1 VDTDLDTLATALFV
15 KTDDLLKSSPQIAP
29 RRPRAGKTPQLSDAE
44 LVTLAMMQ
52 AILGFTCEARTAA
65 RSRRAAAAPASAA
78 GPASAAAPYTVT
90 ATIPVGEEPLAVAVD
105 PATHTAYVANAGFDQ
120 ASVSVIDEATNTVT
134 ATIPVG
140 SQPYAVGVD
149 PWTRT
154 VYVAN
159 SASHDVS
166 VIDEASNTVTA
177 TIPVG
182 AGPWLVAVDPAA
194 RTVYVANVDDDTVSV
209 IDAATNIVTATI
221 PLGGVEPWGLAVD
234 PVTRSVYVADAAE
247 DTVSVIDEETN
258 TVTAT
263 ISGVTPLGNPNTF
276 NGLFL
281 QQMAVDPTTGV
292 VYVTDPSNDAV
303 SMIDVTTNTVTGS
316 IPVGSDPVA
325 MAVDPTTHTAYV
337 TNNGD
342 GTVSV
347 ISAALPT
354 PVTTVSSSR
363 SPSTVGQRVT
373 FTATVGP
380 AGPGTVTFSSQSGT
394 LCLAVPLSRV
404 RHRTYRASC
413 TTRALPPGRDKVV
426 AAYSGDAAYGPSV
439 GTVTQIVRRTR
450 RRC

>member
-1 VDTDLDTLATALFV
+1 
-15 KTDDLLKSSPQIAP
+15 
-29 RRPRAGKTPQLSDAE
+29 
-44 LVTLAMMQ
+44 
-52 AILGFTCEARTAA
+52 
-65 RSRRAAAAPASAA
+65 
-78 GPASAAAPYTVT
+78 VT

-140 SQPYAVGVD
+140 
-149 PWTRT
+149 
-154 VYVAN
+154 
-159 SASHDVS
+159 
-166 VIDEASNTVTA
+166 
-177 TIPVG
+177 

-221 PLGGVEPWGLAVD
+221 SLGGVEPWGLALD

-247 DTVSVIDEETN
+247 DTVSVIGEETN

-303 SMIDVTTNTVTGS
+303 SMIDVTTNAVTGS
-316 IPVGSDPVA
+316 IPVEGDPVA
-325 MAVDPTTHTAYV
+325 IAVDPTTHTAYV
-337 TNNGD
+337 TNNED

-347 ISAALPT
+347 VSAARPT
-354 PVTTVSSSR
+354 PVTRVSSGR
-363 SPSTVGQRVT
+363 NPSTVGQRVT
-373 FTATVGP
+373 FTATVGR
-380 AGPGTVTFSSQSGT
+380 AGPGTVTFSGQSGA
-394 LCLAVPLSRV
+394 LCVAVPLSRV
-404 RHRTYRASC
+404 RHRTYRAAC
-413 TTRALPPGRDKVV
+413 TTRALPPGRDNVV
-426 AAYSGDAAYGPSV
+426 AAYSGDAEYGPSV
-439 GTVTQIVRRTR
+439 GAVTQIVRRAR
-450 RRC
+450 RHR